1 VGIGHAAGVGHR
13 PPGQGLAQRGTNS
26 TIAPLVAHR
35 EIGYAGFTLIRQSPF
50 SFASDQ
56 GQNLP
61 QESPHAPGPGRCAAH
76 RASPTHRGDFMKADD
91 NSQAYWKA
99 TLRLLTRILIIWFV
113 VSFGAGIL
121 FADLLNNIKLGGY
134 PLGFWFA
141 QQGSI
146 YFFIIL
152 IFYYAKKM
160 NDIDRQFDVHED

>member
-1 VGIGHAAGVGHR
+1 
-13 PPGQGLAQRGTNS
+13 
-26 TIAPLVAHR
+26 
-35 EIGYAGFTLIRQSPF
+35 
-50 SFASDQ
+50 
-56 GQNLP
+56 
-61 QESPHAPGPGRCAAH
+61 
-76 RASPTHRGDFMKADD
+76 MKEDS

-99 TLRLLTRILIIWFV
+99 TLGLLTKILIVWFV

-146 YFFIIL
+146 YIFIVL

-160 NDIDRQFDVHED
+160 NDIDRQFNVQED